1 MGLSEGA
8 WDHAFPLARRR
19 DAVPLDAWLFPD
31 LEPYEP
37 PGRGIPDRLAY
48 LDELAGSLV
57 ESEADLDDAE
67 LDHPCLPAA
76 YAWFASL
83 VERELRAGLDPF
95 QGAVGRPPRLD
106 LVGLYGGETDQP
118 YLYDREDGARL
129 LVEMPHGPT
138 GDLDLP
144 RNAQGRALVGEPRHD
159 DYLVTSQLHLSLVR
173 FHNRIVDWVRR
184 RRGGSTA
191 AHLREAQRLV
201 RWHVQWI
208 LLRDFLPRLVGEE
221 LVAELWPRPGES
233 PSARLSFFGASR
245 DVLPLEFALG
255 GALALW
261 SLHRSAYD
269 LSDVVAGVPVHVD
282 AACGPSLGDLR
293 GGRMLPAG
301 SSVQW
306 NRFLPIEGSV
316 PQRCRRLN
324 THLPSW
330 VHDPSAEG
338 GSLLLRALVEG
349 WRCGLPSGQ
358 DVARALGLPPVRA
371 GHDPLLVYVLSE
383 AEDPPH
389 DGERLVGVGARIAAE
404 VLIGVVAA
412 DPGSFLRREP
422 AWAPEL
428 SSTGGAFGLVDVLRL
443 AGMPLVAADLP
454 SWSGGG
460 VVLDGTLPSEAGR
473 V

>member
-8 WDHAFPLARRR
+8 WDHAFPLPRRR
-19 DAVPLDAWLFPD
+19 AALPLDAWLFPD

-37 PGRGIPDRLAY
+37 PGRGVPDRLAY

-57 ESEADLDDAE
+57 ESQADRADAE

-76 YAWFASL
+76 YAWLASL

-95 QGAVGRPPRLD
+95 QEGGGRPPRLD
-106 LVGLYGGETDQP
+106 LAGVYGGETDQP

-129 LVEMPHGPT
+129 LVEMPHGPS
-138 GDLDLP
+138 GELDLP
-144 RNAQGRALVGEPRHD
+144 RNAQGRALIGEPRHD
-159 DYLVTSQLHLSLVR
+159 DFLVTGQLHLALVR
-173 FHNRIVDWVRR
+173 FHNRIVDRVRR
-184 RRGGSTA
+184 HRGGSPA

-201 RWHVQWI
+201 RWHVQWVV
-208 LLRDFLPRLVGEE
+208 LRDFLPRLVGEE
-221 LVAELWPRPGES
+221 LVAALWPRRGES
-233 PSARLSFFGASR
+233 ATARLSVFGASR

-269 LSDVVAGVPVHVD
+269 LSDFVAGRPVR
-282 AACGPSLGDLR
+282 AGASCESSPGDLR

-301 SSVQW
+301 CSVQW
-306 NRFLPIEGSV
+306 DRFLPIEGSV

-324 THLPSW
+324 THLPAW
-330 VHDPSAEG
+330 VHDPAAEG
-338 GSLLLRALVEG
+338 GSLLLNALVEG

-358 DVARALGLPPVRA
+358 DVARSLGLPPVRA
-371 GHDPLLVYVLSE
+371 GRDPLLVYVLSE

-389 DGERLVGVGARIAAE
+389 DGARLVGVGARILAE

-422 AWAPEL
+422 SWAPEL
-428 SSTGGAFGLVDVLRL
+428 SSTGGGFDLVDLLRL
-443 AGMPLVAADLP
+443 SGMPLASADLQA
-454 SWSGGG
+454 WSGHDLTPAGA
-460 VVLDGTLPSEAGR
+460 LSYDAGR
-473 V
+473 A